1 VTTLH
6 PHQSDL
12 IHRTRVNGF
21 QAGHRRVLTQS
32 PTGSG
37 KGTMLAFQVHRLAS
51 HGARVLALAHR
62 KELVA
67 DLSGRITRAGVE
79 HGLIVPK
86 AWAPFQPELRVQV
99 GSVDT
104 IGRRLDSTPPPD
116 WLIIDEA
123 HHLVEGNKWGRVVD
137 AWPDAYLWGLTAT
150 PERLDGRG
158 LGVGYG
164 GYFQHLEIGPSV
176 EWLVDQGFLARPHC
190 YSIPS
195 VNLDNIRNPDTLAG
209 QQLQAEMLATR
220 QVMGDVV
227 SQYRKRVADHFNGT
241 CITFAPSVERAEAY
255 AIAFRDAGI
264 PAAAVHG
271 KTPPDERAAMFRDL
285 GDATLKVLVNCELIT
300 EGVDVPGVA
309 AVQLV
314 RRTASLSL
322 YLQMLGRGLRTANG
336 KSHAVFLDHCGNMR
350 QPGFGSPL
358 REREWNL
365 QGRTARPRETLPAG
379 KECPRCD
386 AFLPGKPT
394 VCPECGHEFRIWSRP
409 TEEIDGDLVF
419 VDPRME
425 KLREQERRRAERRE
439 LIRACDGS
447 ITGLMDLAKILG
459 HKPGWARIQHDLPCW
474 QRKRAANGHRAVSI
488 AQ

>member
-1 VTTLH
+1 MITLH
-6 PHQSDL
+6 PHQDDL

-21 QAGHRRVLTQS
+21 HAGHRRVLTQS

-37 KGTMLAFQVHRLAS
+37 KGTMLAHQVRRLAS
-51 HGARVLALAHR
+51 SGARVLALAHR

-67 DLSGRITRAGVE
+67 DLSGRIGRAGVE
-79 HGLIVPK
+79 HGLIVPRI
-86 AWAPFQPELRVQV
+86 WAPFQPELSVQV

-104 IGRRLDSTPPPD
+104 IGLRLGSIPPWD

-123 HHLVEGNKWGRVVD
+123 HHLVEGNKWGRVVEACPD
-137 AWPDAYLWGLTAT
+137 AWLWGLTAT

-164 GYFQHLEIGPSV
+164 GYFEHLEIGPSV
-176 EWLVDQGFLARPHC
+176 EWLVDHDFLARPHC

-195 VNLDNIRNPDTLAG
+195 ADLDGIRNPDTLAG
-209 QQLQAEMLATR
+209 QQRQAEMLATR

-227 SQYRKRVADHFNGT
+227 SQYRKRVANHFNGT

-271 KTPPDERAAMFRDL
+271 KTLPDERAMMFRDL
-285 GDATLKVLVNCELIT
+285 GDASLKVLVNYEIVG

-314 RRTASLSL
+314 RRTASLSF
-322 YLQMLGRGLRTANG
+322 YLQMLGRGLRTADG
-336 KSHAVFLDHCGNMR
+336 KTHMVGLDHCGNMR

-358 REREWNL
+358 QDRQWSL
-365 QGRTARPRETLPAG
+365 QGRSARPRETLPAG
-379 KECPRCD
+379 KACPKCD
-386 AFLPGKPT
+386 AFIPGQPK
-394 VCPECGHEFRIWSRP
+394 VCPECGHRFLVWSRP
-409 TEEIDGDLVF
+409 VEHVDGELVY

-425 KLREQERRRAERRE
+425 KLRDEERRRQERRE

-447 ITGLMDLAKILG
+447 LAGLQDLGRMLG
-459 HKPGWARIQHDLPCW
+459 YKPGWAWTQHDLPCW
-474 QRKRAANGHRAVSI
+474 QHKRASRTTTTTAA
-488 AQ
+488 

>member
-1 VTTLH
+1 MSITLH
-6 PHQSDL
+6 PHQDDL
-12 IHRTRVNGF
+12 ICRTRINGF
-21 QAGHRRVLTQS
+21 RAGYRRVLTQS

-51 HGARVLALAHR
+51 RGIRVLALAHR

-67 DLSGRITRAGVE
+67 DLAGRIGGAGVE
-79 HGLIVPK
+79 HGLIVPR

-104 IGRRLDSTPPPD
+104 LGLRLGSIAPPD

-123 HHLVEGNKWGRVVD
+123 HHLVEGNKWGRVVE
-137 AWPDAYLWGLTAT
+137 AWPNAWLWGLTAT

-164 GYFQHLEIGPSV
+164 GYFEHLEIGPSV
-176 EWLVDQGFLARPHC
+176 EWLVDRGFLARPHC
-190 YSIPS
+190 YSTPS
-195 VNLDNIRNPDTLAG
+195 ADLDDIRNPDTLAG
-209 QQLQAEMLATR
+209 QRRQAEMLATR

-227 SQYRKRVADHFNGT
+227 SQYRKRVAAHFNGT

-271 KTPPDERAAMFRDL
+271 QTPLGERAAMFRDL
-285 GDATLKVLVNCELIT
+285 GDASLKVLVNCELIT

-314 RRTASLSL
+314 RRTDSLSL
-322 YLQMLGRGLRTANG
+322 YLQMLGRGLRAADG
-336 KSHAVFLDHCGNMR
+336 KSHAVLLDHCGNMR

-358 REREWNL
+358 RDRQWSL
-365 QGRTARPRETLPAG
+365 QGRSARPRETLPAG
-379 KECPRCD
+379 KGCPRCD
-386 AFLPGKPT
+386 AFLPGQPKT
-394 VCPECGHEFRIWSRP
+394 CPECGHEFRIWSRP
-409 TEEIDGDLVF
+409 VGHIDGDLEF

-425 KLREQERRRAERRE
+425 ALREQERRRQERRE

-447 ITGLMDLAKILG
+447 LDALQELG
-459 HKPGWARIQHDLPCW
+459 RMLGYKPGWAWTQHDLPCW
-474 QRKRAANGHRAVSI
+474 QRKRASRTTAA
-488 AQ
+488 